1 MLTGASETE
10 LAIEKLMDHL
20 DRWLLQQPEWLY
32 LMGLP
37 DRATRRRLATL
48 IARELTTIPVDTTAP
63 VLGRQMR
70 RKLLAEF
77 QKGTKP

>member
-1 MLTGASETE
+1 LLTGVSETE
-10 LAIEKLMDHL
+10 AAIERLMDHL

-48 IARELTTIPVDTTAP
+48 IARELTTIPVDVASP

-77 QKGTKP
+77 RKGTR